1 LASLRNNTGR
11 GVYGPCTLF
20 GTNHK
25 TSALDATF
33 FNGTA
38 SHAPDYDDFSQPMG
52 GHQSTGR
59 SGADQGV

>member
-1 LASLRNNTGR
+1 MPRAG
-11 GVYGPCTLF
+11 C
-20 GTNHK
+20 HK